1 MKRAYHFVNESIE
14 IEITEYWHQVLRDLD
29 RQEYNNQRKETR
41 RHCSLEAL
49 DRYGDNLAAEE
60 DSLEARIE
68 REETV
73 NILREAVEALEAAQQ
88 ELLREIYVYEKKQ
101 TDMARELGVSRANIA
116 KRLKRIYRRLEKNF
130 GKEG

>member
-60 DSLEARIE
+60 DPLEARIE